1 MRFGAHFRPITFVHH
16 VCLSL
21 IIGGHTC
28 RWYLPATIP
37 IKDIA
42 GCVVCVKIILGA
54 LPIPK
59 GAVPVLARGLGHT
72 APTYAVGSRIDK
84 TRTACA
90 ART

>member
-1 MRFGAHFRPITFVHH
+1 MRSSAYILPSH
-16 VCLSL
+16 
-21 IIGGHTC
+21 IIDGHTC
-28 RWYLPATIP
+28 RWHSPTTIP
-37 IKDIA
+37 IKDSA